1 MIRLHER
8 PPRIWPVFLATLIG
22 FAILMTLGAWQ
33 VKRLA
38 WKEALLAQ
46 LSANAA
52 AEPVDLSMAYNMSR
66 AGSNVEFVR
75 VKFTGTYKNAPPM
88 KMLSGYQG
96 GQGWTIIAP
105 AASDDGWAVIVDRGR
120 LPGQRL
126 DSYTLLEGPQ
136 EIEGV
141 IRTHPSGQGYFD
153 PVNDPAS
160 GMWYWWDVQGMVAAS
175 GLAPD
180 LNPFPFAVQLV
191 PTANGVEFP
200 APQEAK
206 ADLAN
211 NHLGYAITWFGLA
224 LTLLGVSGFY
234 IFDLRRRRR
243 EWQAGR

>member
-1 MIRLHER
+1 MIRPHER
-8 PPRIWPVFLATLIG
+8 PPRIWPVVIASLIG
-22 FAILMTLGAWQ
+22 LAILVTLGTWQ

-46 LSANAA
+46 LAANAA
-52 AEPVDLSMAYNMSR
+52 AEPVDLATALNMAR

-75 VKFTGTYKNAPPM
+75 VAFTGTYKNEPKM
-88 KMLSGYQG
+88 KMLSGYEG

-105 AASDDGWAVIVDRGR
+105 VASADGWAVIVDRGR

-126 DSYTLLEGPQ
+126 DSYTMLEGPQ

-141 IRTHPSGQGYFD
+141 IRTHPNGQGPFD
-153 PVNDPAS
+153 PANDAKT
-160 GMWYWWDVQGMVAAS
+160 GMWYWWDVKAMLAAS
-175 GLAPD
+175 GLAAE
-180 LNPFPFAVQLV
+180 LKPFPFAVQLV

-200 APQEAK
+200 KPQAPK

-224 LTLLGVSGFY
+224 ATLLGVSGFY

-243 EWQAGR
+243 DWQAGR